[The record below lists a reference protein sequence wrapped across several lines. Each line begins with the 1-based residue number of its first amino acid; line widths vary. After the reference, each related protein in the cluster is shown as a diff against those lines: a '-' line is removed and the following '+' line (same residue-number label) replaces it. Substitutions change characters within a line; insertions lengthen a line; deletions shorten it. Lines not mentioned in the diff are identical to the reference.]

1 MALGMSGA
9 TRTRLL
15 KDALGRALRNP
26 PASGTRSFMIEGL
39 SCTVDWRPT
48 PNSDLHQV
56 RVSLRRDGR
65 RLDHATSLTDLSQL
79 PRACEQVLLQFD
91 REDAGQGAAMRATAG
106 RR

>member
-1 MALGMSGA
+1 MGLGMSGA
-9 TRTRLL
+9 SRARLV

-26 PASGTRSFMIEGL
+26 PPIGTRSFMIEGL

-48 PNSDLHQV
+48 PNSELHQI
-56 RVSLRRDGR
+56 RISLRRDGR

-91 REDAGQGAAMRATAG
+91 REDQAQGAATRAAAG